1 MGQIFPRPWRFAWR
15 LLKGTVAKFIHD
27 GGSFLAAG
35 LAFNLLLYCVPF
47 LLLIISTLAY
57 TLGSSEKAL
66 ARVQASAKQLLPQ
79 SSEAFA
85 YTLTTIIE
93 HRNILGVLAV
103 PLFFVLSSWLFGAIR
118 HVLNTVYEVPKTRS
132 YFKQKMTDLV
142 LILVVG
148 CLVLLSVGIGSL
160 LAVLQALS
168 EHTDSLREL
177 LQPGWVLTTY
187 VVVFLFTAA
196 LFYTFYRFSPAESVS
211 RNAVI
216 VSALSG
222 AALFSLSR
230 RAFAWYVALAK
241 GNTLVYGALAGIIF
255 FYLWLYYA
263 CLVFI
268 IAAEMGWVL
277 DRQLR
282 STRRA
287 SRS

>member
-1 MGQIFPRPWRFAWR
+1 MGQSFPRPWRFAWR
-15 LLKGTVAKFIHD
+15 LLKGTVSKFIHD

-47 LLLIISTLAY
+47 LLLIISVLAY
-57 TLGSSEKAL
+57 TLGSSERAL
-66 ARVQASAKQLLPQ
+66 TRVEASAKQLLPQ

-85 YTLTTIIE
+85 YTLSTIIE

-118 HVLNTVYEVPKTRS
+118 HVLNVVYEVPKNRS
-132 YFKQKMTDLV
+132 YFKQKITDLV

-148 CLVLLSVGIGSL
+148 CLVMLSVGIGSL

-168 EHTDSLREL
+168 EHTESVRDL
-177 LQPGWVLTTY
+177 LKPGWVLTTH

-211 RNAVI
+211 RRAAFI
-216 VSALSG
+216 SALIG
-222 AALFSLSR
+222 AGLFSLSR
-230 RAFAWYVALAK
+230 YAFSWYVALAK

-263 CLVFI
+263 CVVFI
-268 IAAEMGWVL
+268 LAAEIGWVL

-282 STRRA
+282 SGRKTNKT
-287 SRS
+287 